1 MDGDFVLNMDE
12 VIQSI
17 ENADVMSLYLPA
29 LSKAVVID
37 TRSNETDGPMI
48 ALLPMA
54 ASPEERL
61 RSLRRLRPSF
71 PRVSGLTVVE
81 WTRYVDSLVTLGVWD
96 RIVQRFV
103 ESGQDD
109 AVGACETVL
118 SELRRLERAELT
130 AAVLGVNYHTLW
142 PPEEADSS

>member
-61 RSLRRLRPSF
+61 RSLRRLRPGF

-81 WTRYVDSLVTLGVWD
+81 WTRYVDSLVTLGVWE
-96 RIVQRFV
+96 RIVQRFA

-118 SELRRLERAELT
+118 SELRRLERAELA

-142 PPEEADSS
+142 SPEEADSS